1 MNEDLI
7 KKIVASKHADYE
19 ANLTIWEKNE
29 ALFNGSRQVFDYLK
43 KFVWEIND
51 DALYA
56 ERQEEAV
63 YVEFPAIMVDK
74 FTGTLSEEVPVP
86 NFGTLGGITEEGAV
100 AKLIY
105 DNTDGVGT
113 DARNWDQFWF
123 EALGQASTT
132 DYRWIL
138 TEMPAEQPATQA
150 DVLSGA
156 RPYAIAISPLEVPNW
171 NFSKGTL
178 NWAYIK
184 SEVDNTSVIDGEFVS
199 ETKTIFYLLVRAGY
213 LGLGEELSVGGWWIV
228 DADGVVQQTPDGEEL
243 TGDWTTTGG
252 TIPMC
257 RLFYE
262 KRRDGKRARGIE
274 HIGRLSL
281 QYMNLL
287 SASFNDAFE
296 SGSRQKYLL
305 GVSTTQWAVIVEKSL
320 AGTKLVPIPAEE
332 GVTVSIHDSG
342 QISAHE
348 PIQKALAE
356 TLQLIL
362 KFVVR
367 ELNTSPDA
375 SGKAKQIEML
385 QGNSPRLSHMARN
398 LEEAQTQ
405 TIRFM
410 EQRAGNATPTGNV
423 EWARRYDLRSAMD
436 KIKTTLEI
444 MDLGGAQSPTLVADL
459 LLRAVEE
466 SGLGIRP
473 TEGKTPEEATEEVR
487 AEFLTSLSEATR
499 SGRLG
504 NELGL

>member
-1 MNEDLI
+1 MNADLI
-7 KKIVASKHADYE
+7 KKIIASKHSDYV
-19 ANLTIWEKNE
+19 ANFEVWEKNE
-29 ALFNGSRQVFDYLK
+29 ALFNGSRVVFDYLK
-43 KFVWEIND
+43 KFIWEEND
-51 DALYA
+51 PLTYS

-86 NFGTLGGITEEGAV
+86 NFGTLGSISEEGTV

-105 DNTDGVGT
+105 DNSDGTGT
-113 DARNWDQFWF
+113 DARNWEQFWF
-123 EALGQASTT
+123 EALGQASAT

-138 TEMPAEQPATQA
+138 TEMPSEQPSSQA
-150 DVLSGA
+150 DVLAGA
-156 RPYAIAISPLEVPNW
+156 RPYAVAVSPIEVPNW

-184 SEVDNTSVIDGEFVS
+184 SEINDTKVVDGEFKD
-199 ETKTIFYLLVRAGY
+199 EKKIIYYLMVREGY
-213 LGLGEELSVGGWWIV
+213 LGLGDELSVGGWWIV
-228 DADGVVQQTPDGEEL
+228 DAEGIVVQAPDGSEL

-252 TIPMC
+252 VIPMC

-287 SASFNDAFE
+287 AASFNDAFE

-305 GVSTTQWAVIVEKSL
+305 GVSTTQWATIVSKSL
-320 AGTKLVPIPAEE
+320 AGAKLIPVPAEE
-332 GVTVSIHDSG
+332 GVTVTIHDSG
-342 QISAHE
+342 SVSAHE

-367 ELNTSPDA
+367 ELNTSPDS

-410 EQRAGNATPTGNV
+410 EQRAGNSTPTGNV
-423 EWARRYDLRSAMD
+423 EWSRRYDLRSAID
-436 KIKTTLEI
+436 KIKTTFEI
-444 MDLGGAQSPTLVADL
+444 MELGGASSPTLVADL
-459 LLRAVEE
+459 LLRAIEE

-473 TEGKTPEEATEEVR
+473 LDGKTPEEANDEVR
-487 AEFLTSLSEATR
+487 AEILTSLTEANR
-499 SGRLG
+499 SSRLG
-504 NELGL
+504 AELGI